1 MNIRN
6 TVRAVAVRIAI
17 LTGILIAITLF
28 INLSWFDEELNKDLV
43 ALNTPRDVPM
53 EGNAYPLFYGFLAA
67 ADRDPAEAGLKIIR
81 TMQERSRAGEPA
93 MLTNDEVDEILG
105 HPGPE
110 VWKGALRSTNCNSS
124 VVAGLDCLDRVVT
137 EATDANLDNPRLR
150 LLIERFEQL
159 LQVPRWKEFREL
171 DYNSVSMP
179 QPYGDL
185 TTISRIRLG
194 ESIRTNTTA
203 RFLLDISQDIRF
215 WKRML
220 DGGQNLM
227 SKMIALGGL
236 HFDAKILSTLM
247 RTRKLSAEEL
257 RGMSDVLSP
266 LTESERNIEEAFLG
280 ELWFS
285 SMSGRMSIVDDWMS
299 LSRLALQ
306 RNATANELYMTRT
319 LPVRLRASLSAAE
332 FYRQRA
338 YEPLNDRMRFMPPP
352 LYNLGGK
359 LLLRGFVGYGTSS
372 LNYISR
378 VHDLDGRISLVLLQA
393 EVALKADI
401 GVQDVVKGSRYRNPY
416 TGEPMDYDPSN
427 GTISFPCLARPRDV
441 CAVKLK

>member
-6 TVRAVAVRIAI
+6 TARAVAVRIAI

-53 EGNAYPLFYGFLAA
+53 EGNAYPLFYGFLAV
-67 ADRDPAEAGLKIIR
+67 ADRDPGEAGLRIIR
-81 TMQERSRAGEPA
+81 TMQERSRAGERA

-105 HPGPE
+105 HPGPQ
-110 VWKGALRSTNCNSS
+110 VWKGVLRSTNCDSS
-124 VVAGLDCLDRVVT
+124 AVAGLDCLDRVVT
-137 EATDANLDNPRLR
+137 EATDANLEDPRLR

-159 LQVPRWKEFREL
+159 LQVPRWEEFREL

-185 TTISRIRLG
+185 ITISRIRLG
-194 ESIRTNTTA
+194 ESIRTNITA
-203 RFLLDISQDIRF
+203 RFLQDISQDIRF

-236 HFDAKILSTLM
+236 RHDAKFLSTLM
-247 RTRKLSAEEL
+247 RTRRLSAEEL
-257 RGMSDVLSP
+257 RGMSAVLSP

-285 SMSGRMSIVDDWMS
+285 RMSRMSVVDGWMS

-306 RNATANELYMTRT
+306 RNATANELYLTRT

-332 FYRQRA
+332 FYRQGA

-359 LLLRGFVGYGTSS
+359 LLLRDFVGYGTGS

-378 VHDLDGRISLVLLQA
+378 VHDLDGRIALVLLQA

-401 GVQDVVKGSRYRNPY
+401 AVQDVVKGSRYRNPY
-416 TGEPMDYDPSN
+416 TGRPMDYDFN
-427 GTISFPCLARPRDV
+427 KGTISFPCLATGRDV